1 MITPLVTPPAWVP
14 VERRKLSARFT
25 EALVVAAEV
34 HAGQRRK
41 GSGPP
46 YAAHVLGV
54 TAIAFDFGAD
64 EDEAIAALL
73 HDAIEDAPAALGAG
87 GVRRVIGALFGERVL
102 AIVEGCTDTDETPKP
117 PWRVRKEE
125 YVAHLDRADAST
137 LLVSAS
143 DKLHNV
149 RAITRDYRL
158 YGDEIW
164 RRFSP
169 EAGKAGTIGY
179 YRGLVQAFSRRRDG
193 ASAGFLR
200 LLAELDTEVTTLESL
215 AGVEGQWPPA

>member
-1 MITPLVTPPAWVP
+1 MIEPPTWVP
-14 VERRKLSARFT
+14 AERRKLSVRFT
-25 EALVVAAEV
+25 EALAVAAEI

-46 YAAHVLGV
+46 YVAHVLGV
-54 TAIAFDFGAD
+54 TALAFDFGAD

-73 HDAIEDAPAALGAG
+73 HDAIEDAPPSLGAA
-87 GVRRVIGALFGERVL
+87 GVRGILASRFGARVL

-117 PWRVRKEE
+117 PWRARKEA
-125 YVAHLDRADAST
+125 YVSHLDGADAST

-149 RAITRDYRL
+149 RAISRDYRL
-158 YGDEIW
+158 FGDEIW

-179 YRGLVQAFSRRRDG
+179 YRGLVQAFSRRRDAG
-193 ASAGFLR
+193 TAGFLR
-200 LLAELDTEVTTLESL
+200 LLAELDAEVTTLESL
-215 AGVEGQWPPA
+215 AGIEGQWPLP